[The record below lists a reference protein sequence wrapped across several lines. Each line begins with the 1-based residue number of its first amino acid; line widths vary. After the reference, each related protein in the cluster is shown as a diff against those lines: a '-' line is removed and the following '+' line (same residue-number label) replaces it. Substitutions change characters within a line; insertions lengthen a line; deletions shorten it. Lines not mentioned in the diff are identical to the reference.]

1 MTPPSLD
8 TGTSR
13 MTVTGAADLLSN
25 RDLFYARPSYSTGTE
40 CVRAEI
46 GIPLKCDILHK
57 SRLMNSSRDRMVHDA
72 CQMLNVK
79 ILTDLSDDL
88 VTGMRRTIRISR

>member
-1 MTPPSLD
+1 
-8 TGTSR
+8 

-25 RDLFYARPSYSTGTE
+25 RDLFYARPSYS
-40 CVRAEI
+40 VRAEI

-79 ILTDLSDDL
+79 ILADLSDDL
-88 VTGMRRTIRISR
+88 VTGMRRTILILR